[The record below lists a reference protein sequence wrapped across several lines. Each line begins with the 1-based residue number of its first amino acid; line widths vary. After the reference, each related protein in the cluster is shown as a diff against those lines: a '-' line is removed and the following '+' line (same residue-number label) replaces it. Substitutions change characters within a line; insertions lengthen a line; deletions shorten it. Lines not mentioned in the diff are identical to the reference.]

1 MFAQLKHVAIQ
12 SDIADGLHRFYAD
25 LFGMESFRGE
35 GSGAVTDGN
44 IGMSFTHRSPGRQA
58 GLDHF
63 GFDVEDMEVVRGR
76 LEKSFPTVELL
87 QRPPTRTYATF
98 GSHDPD
104 GNIFDVST
112 TIEANRR
119 GVYADAS
126 RPRHQRRIHHLSL
139 RTMHPADVAKYYMDV
154 YELQWAREPDDGPT
168 YHLTDGTTH
177 FMITQWRI
185 NDFEGGGIA
194 RPALDHIGFEVESLE
209 AFKSDLEALI
219 AEHPEAAP
227 QAWTKADERAARLGL
242 LERCPHGQYQLWDPN
257 GVLLDVF
264 ESR

>member
-1 MFAQLKHVAIQ
+1 MFAQMKHVAIQ
-12 SDIADGLHRFYAD
+12 SDIAVDLHRFYTD
-25 LFGMESFRGE
+25 LFHMESFRGD
-35 GSGAVTDGN
+35 GSGAVTDGH
-44 IGMSFTHRSPGRQA
+44 IGLNFNHRTPGRQA

-63 GFDVEDMEVVRGR
+63 GFDVEDMDVVRGR
-76 LEKSFPTVELL
+76 VASSFPSVDVLT
-87 QRPPTRTYATF
+87 RPASRQYATL

-104 GNIFDVST
+104 GNYFDIST
-112 TIEANRR
+112 AIASNR
-119 GVYADAS
+119 GGIYAGAGG
-126 RPRHQRRIHHLSL
+126 RRHERRIHHLAL
-139 RTMHPADVAKYYMDV
+139 RTMHPGDVAKYYMDV

-209 AFKSDLEALI
+209 AFKSDLDALI

-242 LERCPHGQYQLWDPN
+242 LEDCPHGQYQLWDPN

-264 ESR
+264 ESS